1 MKIIERREIREAGK
15 GRLSPEGLT
24 ASQEKL
30 IGLLFKTDIWA
41 PVGRRRQRPDGTF
54 EVYKVERDTHPVD
67 FAQNPEEFA
76 FKHHEWEIA
85 QGLSLSELSPVAIN
99 LRNLPG
105 NVLESIGQVL
115 AEMPLEERPDFCVGI
130 PNAGTALARV
140 YSEKTGIPQLDLFS
154 KKQTENGRKIVAK
167 EGAESAK
174 ATIVIIDDVL
184 TKGHSKLEAIQ
195 EAEKAGYLPLYLL
208 VVVDRGE
215 GGTEELKSR
224 GYQVKAPLTLSQL
237 IAFGRRTGLDKLKP
251 LSL

>member
-1 MKIIERREIREAGK
+1 MGGIERDQ
-15 GRLSPEGLT
+15 LSKERLT
-24 ASQEKL
+24 ANQEKL
-30 IGLLFKTDIWA
+30 AALLFETNIWA
-41 PVGRRRQRPDGTF
+41 PVGRRRRLPDGSS
-54 EVYKVERDTHPVD
+54 EVYKVERETHPVD

-105 NVLESIGQVL
+105 NVLESVGQVL
-115 AEMPLEERPDFCVGI
+115 AEMPLERRPDFCVGI

-154 KKQTENGRKIVAK
+154 KKQTENGRKIEAK
-167 EGAESAK
+167 EGVETAK

-184 TKGHSKLEAIQ
+184 TKGHTKLEAIR
-195 EAEKAGYLPLYLL
+195 EAGKAGYLPLCLL

-215 GGTEELKSR
+215 GGVEELKSK

-237 IAFGRRTGLDKLKP
+237 IAFGRRTGKISQECLRYLT
-251 LSL
+251 S